1 MSATLPKCWIC
12 GDAATT
18 GEHKTKRSDLRSV
31 FGIPTQSN
39 PLYLH
44 DAEKR
49 NRRVGSLDAKV
60 LKSPG
65 RICPHCNNT
74 RTQPH
79 DRAWEKLSAALRT
92 RTPAIAPGSIVRTN
106 RIFRYDT
113 AREMLNVHLYFVKL
127 FGCHIA
133 GNDIPLDIASFADAI
148 MNEKA
153 HPCVY
158 LKFGCGRMFAGKPMT
173 GMSDMWLTPAPPG
186 GTSTFATWFYDVE
199 TVGINVMFAVA
210 EERRQGLVGAWH
222 PGHSTT
228 KLTMADYRENDDEPE
243 EGKTTRRG
251 GQR

>member
-1 MSATLPKCWIC
+1 MSETLPKCWIC

-44 DAEKR
+44 DAERR

-65 RICPHCNNT
+65 RICPHCNNA

-79 DRAWEKLSAALRT
+79 DRAWEKLSVALRT
-92 RTPAIAPGSIVRTN
+92 RTPVIAPGSVVRTN
-106 RIFRYDT
+106 RIFRYET
-113 AREMLNVHLYFVKL
+113 AREMLKVHLYFVKL

-133 GNDIPLDIASFADAI
+133 GNGIPLDITGFADAI

-153 HPCVY
+153 HSCVY
-158 LKFGCGRMFAGKPMT
+158 LKFGCGRMFAGMPMT

-210 EERRQGLVGAWH
+210 GERRQGLVGAWH
-222 PGHSTT
+222 PRHGTT

-243 EGKTTRRG
+243 EGKTAG
-251 GQR
+251 PD

>member
-1 MSATLPKCWIC
+1 MSETLPECWIC
-12 GDAATT
+12 GDPATT

-39 PLYLH
+39 PLYVH

-65 RICPHCNNT
+65 RICPHCNNA

-106 RIFRYDT
+106 QILRCDT

-133 GNDIPLDIASFADAI
+133 GNGIPLDITGFADAI

-210 EERRQGLVGAWH
+210 GEKRQGLVGAWH
-222 PGHSTT
+222 PRQGTT
-228 KLTMADYRENDDEPE
+228 RLTMADYRENDDEPE
-243 EGKTTRRG
+243 EGKTARSG
-251 GQR
+251 GQC

>member
-1 MSATLPKCWIC
+1 MSATFPKCWIC

-18 GEHKTKRSDLRSV
+18 GEHMTKRSDLRSA

-44 DAEKR
+44 DAER
-49 NRRVGSLDAKV
+49 LNRRVGSLDAKV

-65 RICPHCNNT
+65 RICPRCNNA

-79 DRAWEKLSAALRT
+79 DRVWERLSAALRT
-92 RTPAIAPGSIVRTN
+92 RTRAIAPGSVVRTN
-106 RIFRYDT
+106 RIFPYDT

-133 GNDIPLDIASFADAI
+133 GNDIPLDISGFGNEI

-158 LKFGCGRMFAGKPMT
+158 LNFGCGRTFAGQPMT
-173 GMSDMWLTPAPPG
+173 GMSDMWLTPARPG
-186 GTSTFATWFYDVE
+186 ASSTFATWFYDIGAVA
-199 TVGINVMFAVA
+199 INVMFAVDG
-210 EERRQGLVGAWH
+210 EKRQGLVGAWH
-222 PGHSTT
+222 PRLGTT
-228 KLTMADYRENDDEPE
+228 RLTMADYRENADAA
-243 EGKTTRRG
+243 
-251 GQR
+251 